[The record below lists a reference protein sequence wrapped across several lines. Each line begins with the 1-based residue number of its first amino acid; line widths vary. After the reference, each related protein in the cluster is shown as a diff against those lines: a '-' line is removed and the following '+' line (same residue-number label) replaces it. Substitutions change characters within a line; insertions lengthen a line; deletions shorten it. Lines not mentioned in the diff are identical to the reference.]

1 MQNYNHL
8 RREKE
13 DPPTVEEY
21 TGGRRATQGLFV
33 KSKRWSLT
41 MENIVE
47 KGKSKSIHGINMR
60 IELHSIHFRQR
71 IPLLRKAL
79 SLLPPPSPST
89 SNNSS
94 PPLFSL
100 HHQTI
105 IARPPLS
112 PSTAAPHSKC
122 QNASTSAFNSRL
134 TETAVKRRFKNS
146 GKIRCFDAGEVQDE
160 LLFVSYAYIGSA
172 NGFSCSHAGVGS
184 EIE

>member
-134 TETAVKRRFKNS
+134 TETVIWQPSKE
-146 GKIRCFDAGEVQDE
+146 GEVQDE